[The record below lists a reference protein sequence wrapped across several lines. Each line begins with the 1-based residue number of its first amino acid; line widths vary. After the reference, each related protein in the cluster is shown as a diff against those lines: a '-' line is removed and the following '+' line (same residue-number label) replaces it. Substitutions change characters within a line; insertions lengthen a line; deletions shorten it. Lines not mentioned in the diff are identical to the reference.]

1 MSITDVHTTLCHGQK
16 LLKML
21 TERRNGSL
29 IMDYGLVHTF
39 IVKVSSCLKIAKKV
53 LNLISLLFYTK
64 DPDLPYL
71 IPKNNHI

>member
-1 MSITDVHTTLCHGQK
+1 
-16 LLKML
+16 
-21 TERRNGSL
+21 
-29 IMDYGLVHTF
+29 MDYGLVHTF